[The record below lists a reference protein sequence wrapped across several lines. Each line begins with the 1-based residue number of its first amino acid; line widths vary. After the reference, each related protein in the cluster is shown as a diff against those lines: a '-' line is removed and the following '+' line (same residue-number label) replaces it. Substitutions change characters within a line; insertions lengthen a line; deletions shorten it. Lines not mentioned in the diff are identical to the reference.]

1 MSKIRK
7 LKQILERLG
16 KVVIAFSGGVDSSFL
31 LKATKD
37 ALADDNVLAVTAV
50 SETYTGS
57 ELKQARRFAKKLGVK
72 HKIIFTKELKNKNF
86 TKNPVD
92 RCYYCKKELF
102 GKLAE
107 IVKKEGFNYALDASN
122 TDDARD
128 YRPGSKAKKE
138 FGIRSPLMEA
148 GFSKDDIRRYSKRLK
163 LETADMP
170 SMACL
175 ASRFPYGEKIN
186 KKALKK
192 IEAAEDFIKRQGIS
206 QVRVRCHDNIARIE
220 VEKENIKIFVN
231 KRICDKIT
239 KRLRQLGFKYITLDL
254 EGYRTGSL
262 NEELKEDILD
272 FKKLDSQR
280 ANAIS
285 FKEYLRKRAKY
296 RKEVY
301 R

>member
-1 MSKIRK
+1 MNKIKK

-31 LKATKD
+31 LKAAKD

-262 NEELKEDILD
+262 NEELKEDIFD
-272 FKKLDSQR
+272 FKKLHSQR
-280 ANAIS
+280 ADVIS
-285 FKEYLRKRAKY
+285 FKEYLRRRTKHIIKY
-296 RKEVY
+296 
-301 R
+301 

>member
-1 MSKIRK
+1 MVEYFMDKIK
-7 LKQILERLG
+7 ILKGIL
-16 KVVIAFSGGVDSSFL
+16 KNMNSVVIAFSGGVDSSFL
-31 LKATKD
+31 LKAAKD
-37 ALADDNVLAVTAV
+37 ALPDENVLAVTAV

-57 ELKQARRFAKKLGVK
+57 ELKQARRFAKKLGVR

-102 GKLAE
+102 GRLAV
-107 IVKKEGFNYALDASN
+107 IARKDGFSYVIDASN
-122 TDDARD
+122 ADDAKD

-138 FGIRSPLMEA
+138 FEIRSPLVEA
-148 GFSKDDIRRYSKRLK
+148 GFSKDDIRRYSERLK
-163 LETADMP
+163 LETAGLP

-186 KKALKK
+186 KKALEK
-192 IEAAEDFIKRQGIS
+192 IGSAEDFIKKQGIS

-254 EGYRTGSL
+254 EGYRSGSL
-262 NEELKEDILD
+262 NEVLK
-272 FKKLDSQR
+272 
-280 ANAIS
+280 
-285 FKEYLRKRAKY
+285 
-296 RKEVY
+296 
-301 R
+301 

>member
-1 MSKIRK
+1 MDKIVR
-7 LKQILERLG
+7 LKQILEGFG

-31 LKATKD
+31 LKAAKD
-37 ALADDNVLAVTAV
+37 ALPDKDVLAVTAV

-57 ELKQARRFAKKLGVK
+57 ELKQAKRFAKELGVR
-72 HKIIFTKELKNKNF
+72 HKVIFTNELKDKNF
-86 TKNPVD
+86 IKNPVD

-102 GKLAE
+102 GKLTE
-107 IVKKEGFNYALDASN
+107 IVKKEGFNYGLDASN

-148 GFSKDDIRRYSKRLK
+148 GFSKDDIRRHSKGLK
-163 LETADMP
+163 LETAGMP

-175 ASRFPYGEKIN
+175 ASRFPYGEEIN

-192 IEAAEDFIKRQGIS
+192 IDSAEDFIKRQGIS

-220 VEKENIKIFVN
+220 VEKENIKIFMN

-239 KRLRQLGFKYITLDL
+239 KRLRQLGFKYIALDL

-262 NEELKEDILD
+262 NEVLK
-272 FKKLDSQR
+272 
-280 ANAIS
+280 
-285 FKEYLRKRAKY
+285 
-296 RKEVY
+296 
-301 R
+301 

>member
-1 MSKIRK
+1 MGKTRK
-7 LKQILERLG
+7 LKEILKKMG
-16 KVVIAFSGGVDSSFL
+16 KVVVAFSGGVDSSFL
-31 LKATKD
+31 LKMAKNTLPKKD
-37 ALADDNVLAVTAV
+37 ILAVTAV

-57 ELKQARRFAKKLGVK
+57 ELKQAKRFAKKTGIR
-72 HKIIFTKELKNKNF
+72 HKIIFTNELKDKNF
-86 TKNPVD
+86 TKNPIN

-102 GKLAE
+102 GRMAE
-107 IVKKEGFNYALDASN
+107 IAKKEGLNYVIDASN
-122 TDDARD
+122 IDDARD

-148 GFSKDDIRRYSKRLK
+148 GFSKEDIRKCSGRLK

-192 IEAAEDFIKRQGIS
+192 IEAAEAFIKRQGVL
-206 QVRVRCHDNIARIE
+206 QVRVRCHNNIARIE

-239 KRLRQLGFKYITLDL
+239 QRLKQLGFKYITLDL
-254 EGYRTGSL
+254 EGYRSGSL
-262 NEELKEDILD
+262 NEVLSLAARSKG
-272 FKKLDSQR
+272 
-280 ANAIS
+280 
-285 FKEYLRKRAKY
+285 
-296 RKEVY
+296 
-301 R
+301 

>member
-1 MSKIRK
+1 MKKIGR
-7 LKQILERLG
+7 LKEILKKMG
-16 KVVIAFSGGVDSSFL
+16 KVVVAFSGGVDSSFL
-31 LKATKD
+31 LKAAKD
-37 ALADDNVLAVTAV
+37 TLPEKNILAVTAV

-57 ELKQARRFAKKLGVK
+57 ELKQAKGFVKRLGVR
-72 HKIIFTKELKNKNF
+72 HKIIFTNELKDKNF
-86 TKNPVD
+86 TKNPID

-102 GKLAE
+102 GRMAE
-107 IVKKEGFNYALDASN
+107 IAKKEGLNYAIDASN
-122 TDDARD
+122 IDDARD

-148 GFSKDDIRRYSKRLK
+148 GFSKEDIRKCSRRLK
-163 LETADMP
+163 LETAEMP

-192 IEAAEDFIKRQGIS
+192 IEAAEAFIKRQGAL
-206 QVRVRCHDNIARIE
+206 QVRVRCHNNIARIE

-239 KRLRQLGFKYITLDL
+239 RRLKQLGFKYITLDL

-262 NEELKEDILD
+262 NEVLSLAT
-272 FKKLDSQR
+272 R
-280 ANAIS
+280 C
-285 FKEYLRKRAKY
+285 KR
-296 RKEVY
+296 
-301 R
+301 